1 MHRGDA
7 DPLAA
12 VSQNRGV
19 TRMSQTILG
28 VDPLWVATGIL
39 VATYLAIM
47 LDRVNRAVVAVL
59 GACLAILLGLMTQ
72 EEAIAGVD
80 FNTLMLLAGMMLIVG
95 ITRRT
100 GLFEYV
106 AIWAAKRVRA
116 HPAGVLALMAL
127 VTAVFSMLLDNVTT
141 VLLTVPVTLAVTK
154 QLKVDPYPFLLTQ
167 VVASNTGGAATLIG
181 DPPNIMIGSQVGLG
195 FDQFLFHMAPAVVLV
210 ILAQAGIGHFVW
222 ARPLR
227 AAAEDRA
234 RVMAMDERAEI
245 KDPRLLVRSLV
256 VLAGV
261 VVAFLSARRIGL
273 EPGTI
278 AMTGAALLLL
288 MECWGRTPE
297 DQTHHVHSS
306 LSELEWVTL
315 LFFAGLFVIVT
326 GAEHAG
332 LLDRLGRWL
341 IVATGGDL
349 TTTVLAVLWAS
360 AVLSAIVDNIPF
372 VATMIPLVQGLSPD
386 FGGEAGLLPLWVAL
400 SLGACIGGNGT
411 LIGASAN
418 ITVAGIAERHGM
430 RFSFARYTRSAV
442 GLTILSIA
450 ICHAYI
456 YLRYLR

>member
-1 MHRGDA
+1 
-7 DPLAA
+7 
-12 VSQNRGV
+12 
-19 TRMSQTILG
+19 MSQSILG
-28 VDPLWVATGIL
+28 VDALWVATFIL
-39 VATYLAIM
+39 LATYVAIM

-59 GACLAILLGLMTQ
+59 GACLAIVLGLMTQ
-72 EEAIAGVD
+72 EQAIAGVD

-116 HPAGVLALMAL
+116 HPAGVLALLAL
-127 VTAVFSMLLDNVTT
+127 VTALFSMLLDNVTT
-141 VLLTVPVTLAVTK
+141 VLLTVPVTLAVTR

-167 VVASNTGGAATLIG
+167 ILASNTGGAATLIG

-195 FDQFLFHMAPAVVLV
+195 FGQFLVHMAPAVALV
-210 ILAQAGIGHFVW
+210 ILAQAAVGHFVW

-227 AAAEDRA
+227 ASTEDRA

-245 KDPRLLVRSLV
+245 KDPGLLLRSVV
-256 VLAGV
+256 VLVGV
-261 VVAFLSARRIGL
+261 VLAFLSARRLGL

-288 MECWGRTPE
+288 SECWGHTPE
-297 DQTHHVHSS
+297 EQTHQVHAS

-326 GAEHAG
+326 GAEQAG

-341 IVATGGDL
+341 VDATGGDL

-372 VATMIPLVQGLSPD
+372 VATMIPLVQGLAPD

-418 ITVAGIAERHGM
+418 ITVAGIAERHGVK
-430 RFSFARYTRSAV
+430 FSFARYTRSAA

-450 ICHAYI
+450 ICHAYL